1 MDFAAK
7 IAFILIAVTTTVW
20 YLIEQRKDQEPFNY
34 GKIIWAICTGWLAG
48 FCLYVV
54 FFVDPAEQGQA
65 LTLYN
70 RVKEN
75 GAVLAASIAA
85 SALAWDRFFNRTNQ

>member
-1 MDFAAK
+1 MEFAAK
-7 IAFILIAVTTTVW
+7 IAFSLIAVTTTVW
-20 YLIEQRKDQEPFNY
+20 YLIDQWNDEGPTNY
-34 GKIIWAICTGWLAG
+34 GKIIWAICTGWLAA

-54 FFVDPAEQGQA
+54 FFEDPANHGEA